1 MMLTLNQATSHLN
14 GVMKMARVENNFL
27 SCVHTYLRG
36 VELDVLSQVRA
47 DQFTNHNDIA
57 VLLDLQKRV
66 EIQVDHFLRGV
77 L

>member
-1 MMLTLNQATSHLN
+1 MLTLNQATTHLN
-14 GVMKMARVENNFL
+14 GVMKLAKVENNFL

-47 DQFTNHNDIA
+47 DQFTDHNDIA
-57 VLLDLQKRV
+57 NLSDLQKRV
-66 EIQVDHFLRGV
+66 EDQVDRFLRGV